1 MGTRRRQRPAQQP
14 PQSQSPRAGLAA
26 CDVQMGTKLVVP
38 SSQQS
43 LLTWVYAWSGLRR
56 VMPIQHTAKSPTAT
70 KQQVEAIR
78 KGLLAAKGLARPSTA
93 GTVVRPCLPVLT
105 QTPVLFIALPL

>member
-38 SSQQS
+38 KQS
-43 LLTWVYAWSGLRR
+43 AKPIDLGLCL
-56 VMPIQHTAKSPTAT
+56 VWLAQGDAHPAYGQIADCY
-70 KQQVEAIR
+70 EA
-78 KGLLAAKGLARPSTA
+78 A
-93 GTVVRPCLPVLT
+93 G
-105 QTPVLFIALPL
+105 